1 MMFLKEYT
9 VLHKLNNR
17 GLLHMKTFTPT
28 ETKIIPV
35 TTDVLTVS
43 IIEIEES
50 LEIIQDK
57 LTFPSGM
64 C

>member
-1 MMFLKEYT
+1 
-9 VLHKLNNR
+9 
-17 GLLHMKTFTPT
+17 MKIFTPA

-35 TTDVLTVS
+35 TTDVLTSSKKNDV
-43 IIEIEES
+43 IEIEES

>member
-1 MMFLKEYT
+1 
-9 VLHKLNNR
+9 
-17 GLLHMKTFTPT
+17 MKIFIPA

-35 TTDVLTVS
+35 TTDVLTTSVS
-43 IIEIEES
+43 GIEEN

>member
-1 MMFLKEYT
+1 ME
-9 VLHKLNNR
+9 
-17 GLLHMKTFTPT
+17 TFTPT

-35 TTDVLTVS
+35 TTDVLTSSDKSRV
-43 IIEIEES
+43 IEIEED

-57 LTFPSGM
+57 FTFPSGM

>member
-9 VLHKLNNR
+9 VLHKLNN
-17 GLLHMKTFTPT
+17 GDFLHMKTFIPT
-28 ETKIIPV
+28 ETKIIPI

-50 LEIIQDK
+50 LEIIQEK
-57 LTFPSGM
+57 
-64 C
+64 

>member
-1 MMFLKEYT
+1 
-9 VLHKLNNR
+9 
-17 GLLHMKTFTPT
+17 MKTFTPA

-35 TTDVLTVS
+35 TTDVLTSSGKNEV
-43 IIEIEES
+43 IEIEES

>member
-1 MMFLKEYT
+1 
-9 VLHKLNNR
+9 
-17 GLLHMKTFTPT
+17 MKIFIPA

-35 TTDVLTVS
+35 TTDVLTTSV
-43 IIEIEES
+43 IEIEEN

>member
-1 MMFLKEYT
+1 
-9 VLHKLNNR
+9 
-17 GLLHMKTFTPT
+17 MKIFTPA

-35 TTDVLTVS
+35 TTDVLTTS
-43 IIEIEES
+43 LIEIEED

>member
-1 MMFLKEYT
+1 
-9 VLHKLNNR
+9 
-17 GLLHMKTFTPT
+17 MKTFTPT

-35 TTDVLTVS
+35 TTDVLTSSKNNDV
-43 IIEIEES
+43 IEIEES

>member
-1 MMFLKEYT
+1 
-9 VLHKLNNR
+9 
-17 GLLHMKTFTPT
+17 MKTFTPT

-35 TTDVLTVS
+35 TTDVLTTSV
-43 IIEIEES
+43 IEIEEN

-57 LTFPSGM
+57 LTLPSGM